1 MISVV
6 VSTAHEV
13 EREQGVL
20 TISVVVS
27 TAHEVEREQWGTLI
41 FRSYTIP
48 GTVNPVHKG
57 TK

>member
-1 MISVV
+1 MYFLSVPV
-6 VSTAHEV
+6 VLSTVHEV
-13 EREQGVL
+13 GREQEVHL
-20 TISVVVS
+20 YTISVVVS
-27 TAHEVEREQWGTLI
+27 TVHEVER